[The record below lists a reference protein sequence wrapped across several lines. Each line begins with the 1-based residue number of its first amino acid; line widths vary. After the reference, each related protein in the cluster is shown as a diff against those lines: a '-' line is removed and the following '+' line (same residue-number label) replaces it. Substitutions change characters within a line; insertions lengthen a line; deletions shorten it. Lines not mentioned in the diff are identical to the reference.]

1 MKLLEEKI
9 RKDGIVIG
17 TDILKVD
24 SFLNHKI
31 DVALAQEM
39 GKAFAKKFAGR
50 GINKILTV
58 ESSGIGLSCIAAQY
72 FDNAEVVFA
81 KKNKAKTTQNDSV
94 YTADVY
100 SFTRAV
106 TNEIRISKK
115 YLTSEDTVLILD
127 DFMAMG
133 GAANG
138 LISIAEQAGAKVA
151 GIAICIEKGF
161 QGGGDKLR
169 AQGYD
174 LCSLAIIDSMDEN
187 KGIVFRENDN

>member
-1 MKLLEEKI
+1 MKALEEKI
-9 RKDGIVIG
+9 KKDGIVIG

-39 GKAFAKKFAGR
+39 GKAFYEKFKNK

-72 FDNAEVVFA
+72 FNNAEVVFA
-81 KKNKAKTTQNDSV
+81 KKNKAKTQDDSV
-94 YTADVY
+94 YEAEVY
-100 SFTRAV
+100 SYTRGV
-106 TNEIRISKK
+106 VNQIRIAKK
-115 YLTSEDTVLILD
+115 YLDSNDTVLILD
-127 DFMAMG
+127 DFMAKG

-138 LISIAEQAGAKVA
+138 LISIAEQAGAKIA

-174 LCSLAIIDSMDEN
+174 LYSLAIVDSMDE
-187 KGIVFRENDN
+187 KTGIVFRKQN

>member
-1 MKLLEEKI
+1 MKLLEDKI
-9 RKDGIVIG
+9 VKDGKVIG

-39 GKAFAKKFAGR
+39 GKAFYERFKDR
-50 GINKILTV
+50 HINKILTV
-58 ESSGIGLSCIAAQY
+58 ESSGIGLSCITAQY
-72 FDNAEVVFA
+72 FNNAEVVFA
-81 KKNKAKTTQNDSV
+81 KKNKAKTQDNSV
-94 YTADVY
+94 YEAEVY
-100 SFTRAV
+100 SYTRGV
-106 TNEIRISKK
+106 VNQIRISKN
-115 YLTSEDTVLILD
+115 YLDENDTVLILD

-138 LISIAEQAGAKVA
+138 LISIAEQAGAKIA

-169 AQGYD
+169 AEGYD
-174 LCSLAIIDSMDEN
+174 VYSLAIVDEMDE
-187 KGIVFRENDN
+187 KTGIKFRK